1 MSKWHIV
8 SIAVLAVL
16 TWQGYEVVQTKR
28 QQRSVQ
34 AEIPP
39 TPIAKSE
46 TDTPSSCVGKKLCIT
61 VYVAP
66 WCGACRISQPTF
78 KALNAY
84 LPKHRDDVGFSV
96 VVGGASPNEHLAE
109 QKKLNPVQS
118 VADDA
123 GVILKSRGI
132 KAFPTWIV
140 HDSNGKEIVRK
151 SGGMSLSEDAQIQM
165 LLTRFLQI

>member
-1 MSKWHIV
+1 MSKLHILSV
-8 SIAVLAVL
+8 AAFAVL
-16 TWQGYEVVQTKR
+16 TWQGYQMVQAKR
-28 QQRSVQ
+28 QSRSVQ
-34 AEIPP
+34 AEIPR

-46 TDTPSSCVGKKLCIT
+46 AAKPSSCVGKKLCIT

-109 QKKLNPVQS
+109 QKKLNPVES

-140 HDSNGKEIVRK
+140 HDSSGKEVVRK
-151 SGGMSLSEDAQIQM
+151 SGGMTLSEDAQIQM
-165 LLTRFLQI
+165 LLTQFLQI